1 MAEDESPRSRRTLRR
16 ALLAAGRAAALIAIV
31 TGINGLIAPNRPI
44 WGYAVA
50 VFLGGIASGL
60 LTAVIAGVLALIGM
74 VVFFSAPGALGW
86 LSVAIAAIA
95 GGVIGHARR
104 QRAAPAH
111 PPVQREEEAQT
122 EVSVPP
128 QDISKLAAEVR
139 RVEAARDDD
148 RTRAASEMSD
158 ALETIRQLHDELN
171 EARTALAELQ
181 REHTN
186 LKEQH
191 REQKSA
197 GGELLGRADTLVA
210 ELTAEL
216 AAARAA
222 TENETKLREQYE
234 SEHENLEMAASRA
247 LEDVQRTRA
256 TNDELRSALEDARA
270 RLAKVTATYEQ
281 VTVELATER
290 EHARAA
296 AARVHELQQS
306 HGRADGVRSQLERA
320 NDELRRK
327 FEAEVQRVQRES
339 SEKLAQLDR
348 QWGEKL
354 EKIVA
359 ELASDHENDLGEA
372 VAAREQARA
381 EVRSLSSRVQEL
393 QRQLEAARGRPEVD
407 EKSLRGQIDAEWG
420 ARLQKIVNELV
431 ADQENAIG
439 EAVELRE
446 KARAE
451 ARSLSIRVQELEKS
465 RAELKRQTQE
475 RPLPPPA
482 IDRQQI
488 DAEWS
493 AKLQKVVNEL
503 AADHEA
509 DIGTAIEARE
519 AARAEARS
527 LGARVQ
533 ELEKRLRDSETS
545 RADLKR
551 RTEERPLPQETAI
564 AAAIEAKDAARA
576 EARDLNIRL
585 TSLQNSMENELRRL
599 HAERNSL
606 LSHMQVLEQ
615 EIVALRSRPEPAPA
629 IEEELPFGPLVSLP
643 DSPPLE
649 SEEERRARADVLQ
662 FAEQANAALRRAS
675 APEPQP
681 ADAHKPL
688 IVLVHH
694 DPALRN
700 LYRDKLLGSGFRV
713 MTAADG
719 LEGMRLATKHKPDV
733 VIADA
738 VMPKMDGHELC
749 QLIKSNAE
757 TASAKVVLMTGVY
770 TNEVPRV
777 TDERAFEPDE
787 LLRKPV
793 KFDALKNVLTNL
805 LAAKTA

>member
-31 TGINGLIAPNRPI
+31 TGINGLIAPNRPV
-44 WGYAVA
+44 WGYAIA

-104 QRAAPAH
+104 QENGETQAD
-111 PPVQREEEAQT
+111 
-122 EVSVPP
+122 VSLP

-139 RVEAARDDD
+139 RVEAARGDD

-171 EARTALAELQ
+171 EVRTALAELQ
-181 REHTN
+181 REHTD
-186 LKEQH
+186 LQEQH
-191 REQKSA
+191 REQKTA

-210 ELTAEL
+210 DLTAEL

-222 TENETKLREQYE
+222 TESETKLREQYE

-290 EHARAA
+290 EQVRAA
-296 AARVHELQQS
+296 AVRVHELQQA
-306 HGRADGVRSQLERA
+306 HGRADGVRSQLERV
-320 NDELRRK
+320 NDELHRK
-327 FEAEVQRVQRES
+327 FETEVQRVQRES
-339 SEKLAQLDR
+339 NEKLAQLDR

-354 EKIVA
+354 QKIVT

-381 EVRSLSSRVQEL
+381 EVRSLNSRMQDL
-393 QRQLEAARGRPEVD
+393 QHKLEAARGRPEVD
-407 EKSLRGQIDAEWG
+407 EKALRGQIDAEWG

-475 RPLPPPA
+475 RPLPPPE

-527 LGARVQ
+527 LSARVQ
-533 ELEKRLRDSETS
+533 ELEKS
-545 RADLKR
+545 RAELKKQ
-551 RTEERPLPQETAI
+551 TQERLLPQETAI
-564 AAAIEAKDAARA
+564 AAAIEARDAARA

-585 TSLQNSMENELRRL
+585 TALQNSMENELRRL
-599 HAERNSL
+599 QAERNSL
-606 LSHMQVLEQ
+606 LSHMQSLEQ
-615 EIVALRSRPEPAPA
+615 EIVALRSRPAAEPAPA
-629 IEEELPFGPLVSLP
+629 VEEELPFGPLVSLP
-643 DSPPLE
+643 DSAPLE
-649 SEEERRARADVLQ
+649 SEEERRARAEVLQ

-675 APEPQP
+675 TPEPQP
-681 ADAHKPL
+681 ADEHKPL

-770 TNEVPRV
+770 TNEVPRI

-787 LLRKPV
+787 LMRKPV